1 MHLLRFGGAIY
12 DRGTTRLAN
21 LGRTFTKFFG
31 SPLFLILPLVLDEA
45 KISFRLISSNSLAGD
60 GLFYAN
66 VYASFKT
73 VLQGR
78 SLAHREAS
86 GFYRLK
92 PLAFAVVAL
101 KNKLS
106 SAVAKLKK
114 SPAKPVPAKK
124 APAKKAP
131 AKKAPA
137 KKLPAKKAPA
147 KKAPAKKAPVKKA
160 PAKKESVK
168 KAPVR
173 PTLAKPT
180 LAKPTLAKPPVKK
193 APAKKPEAEIIKGA
207 HKTALTSSTAK
218 GGATTIS
225 VYKPEVEASD
235 VVVVEEK
242 RLVLPPPIRKPKPG
256 KKAPSLKPI
265 KAAPAP
271 FVIEGEENWTAT
283 ELKAI
288 RAELAKDLIRLKKE
302 LAEIESEMD
311 DLIEASGVGA
321 GDDQADAGAKTFER
335 EHEISLVYNA
345 RDMVL
350 QTERALERIDTKT
363 YGRCEDCG
371 NAIGKARL
379 QVFPRATLCMLCKQ
393 KEERR

>member
-1 MHLLRFGGAIY
+1 M
-12 DRGTTRLAN
+12 
-21 LGRTFTKFFG
+21 
-31 SPLFLILPLVLDEA
+31 
-45 KISFRLISSNSLAGD
+45 
-60 GLFYAN
+60 
-66 VYASFKT
+66 
-73 VLQGR
+73 
-78 SLAHREAS
+78 
-86 GFYRLK
+86 
-92 PLAFAVVAL
+92 AL
-101 KNKLS
+101 KKKLS
-106 SAVAKLKK
+106 KAVAKLKK
-114 SPAKPVPAKK
+114 APAKKPPAKK

-131 AKKAPA
+131 AKKPPV
-137 KKLPAKKAPA
+137 KKVEA
-147 KKAPAKKAPVKKA
+147 KKAPAKKAPVKNS
-160 PAKKESVK
+160 PVK

-173 PTLAKPT
+173 PSLAK
-180 LAKPTLAKPPVKK
+180 KSPVKK
-193 APAKKPEAEIIKGA
+193 PAAEIMKGA

-242 RLVLPPPIRKPKPG
+242 RLVLPPPVRKPKPG
-256 KKAPSLKPI
+256 KKAPALKPI

-271 FVIEGEENWTAT
+271 FISEGEESWSAT

-288 RAELAKDLIRLKKE
+288 RSDLAKDLVRLKKE
-302 LAEIESEMD
+302 LEEIESEMD

-350 QTERALERIDTKT
+350 QTERALERIDNKS

-379 QVFPRATLCMLCKQ
+379 QVFPRATLCMICKQ